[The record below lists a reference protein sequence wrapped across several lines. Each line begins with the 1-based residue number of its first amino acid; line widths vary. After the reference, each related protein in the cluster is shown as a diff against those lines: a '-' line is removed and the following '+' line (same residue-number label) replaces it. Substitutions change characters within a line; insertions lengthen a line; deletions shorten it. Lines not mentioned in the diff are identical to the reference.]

1 MVVVA
6 LNRLKKH
13 KVFSAKIVAPPT
25 RRQVKNRMSETE
37 GYYQGYRDR
46 IIDNKFI
53 LPPKINIK
61 IIETTYVSIKGKKLG
76 GEYLSIP
83 PLPEYYFI

>member
-1 MVVVA
+1 M
-6 LNRLKKH
+6 NRLIKIEC
-13 KVFSAKIVAPPT
+13 FCAKIVAPPT

-46 IIDNKFI
+46 TMDNKSI

-61 IIETTYVSIKGKKLG
+61 FIEATYVSIK
-76 GEYLSIP
+76 E
-83 PLPEYYFI
+83 